1 MCPNFFSSEN
11 KDRLKH
17 VLPAL
22 HLFSICIHS
31 PTVPKLVFLGSLY
44 VVTIFSCKY
53 VGVVSSCVLQV
64 FHPRHLLLP
73 HPVCDNFH
81 HGHGCSCSPDAFQG
95 TFWTKCKLSST
106 EIIFRKL
113 IVYCYTGIASRGNH
127 RQYDHQDHH
136 DHQEHHDHDHL
147 HHGEGAWLAAPA
159 CLLDGNLLFLSIP
172 TGV

>member
-1 MCPNFFSSEN
+1 MLPHFHKRCICFQSALIHQQF
-11 KDRLKH
+11 LK
-17 VLPAL
+17 LA
-22 HLFSICIHS
+22 
-31 PTVPKLVFLGSLY
+31 FLGSLY
-44 VVTIFSCKY
+44 VISIFSCMLW
-53 VGVVSSCVLQV
+53 VFPLV

-127 RQYDHQDHH
+127 RQYDHHDHH
-136 DHQEHHDHDHL
+136 DHHRHHDHLDHHGHHHGHHHL